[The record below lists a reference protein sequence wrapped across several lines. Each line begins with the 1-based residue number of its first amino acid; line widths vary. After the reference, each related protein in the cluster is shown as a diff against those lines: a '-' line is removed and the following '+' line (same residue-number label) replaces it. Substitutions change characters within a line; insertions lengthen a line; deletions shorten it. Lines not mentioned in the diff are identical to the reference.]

1 MSKRNLKDDG
11 LQNESCKKSRLIDEG
26 PKFRVSSKEELDINI
41 LRYQNKKLGERL
53 ETRIK
58 TESDLRNR
66 IEQLTQKQTST
77 ETIVYLVNR
86 YWNQFNEDL
95 RIQLLKFDAE
105 TSDEQEKKNE
115 SESTKSFLF
124 QLSNWDNEELEDT
137 LKQRVEG
144 STRAVGK
151 IVKAFDRIVQRN
163 EKITTALS
171 GNKLKKKLKTVF

>member
-1 MSKRNLKDDG
+1 MSKRSFKDDT
-11 LQNESCKKSRLIDEG
+11 LKTESCKKSKSRLIDEG

-53 ETRIK
+53 ESRLK

-66 IEQLTQKQTST
+66 IEQIEKKHTSL
-77 ETIVYLVNR
+77 EAIVYVVNR

-95 RIQLLKFDAE
+95 RIQLLRFDSE
-105 TSDEQEKKNE
+105 TSDELEKRNECETTKN
-115 SESTKSFLF
+115 FIC
-124 QLSNWDNEELEDT
+124 QLSNWDNEELDDN

-151 IVKAFDRIVQRN
+151 ILKAFDRIVQRN
-163 EKITTALS
+163 QKITTALS
-171 GNKLKKKLKTVF
+171 GK

>member
-1 MSKRNLKDDG
+1 MSKRFFKDEDG
-11 LQNESCKKSRLIDEG
+11 LKTESCKKSRLNDEG

-58 TESDLRNR
+58 TEADLRNR
-66 IEQLTQKQTST
+66 IEQLEKKQTSN
-77 ETIVYLVNR
+77 EAIVYVINR

-95 RIQLLKFDAE
+95 RIQLLRFDAE
-105 TSDEQEKKNE
+105 TSDELEKKNE
-115 SESTKSFLF
+115 FETTKNFIF
-124 QLSNWDNEELEDT
+124 QLTNWDNEELEEN

-151 IVKAFDRIVQRN
+151 ILKAFDRIVQRN
-163 EKITTALS
+163 EKITAALS
-171 GNKLKKKLKTVF
+171 G